1 MELTLFSSDSS
12 GQYKKDIYNV
22 IAAPYNS
29 EYRFRYRTQYVDP
42 ILHEQLKGNTLKT
55 SRALVVFRTNSD
67 KANVDPFM
75 VPIRWVKIKNTYYNN
90 EICIID
96 FVINEYPEFKQA
108 FKEASVSKEQNT
120 KYSRHFFEQ
129 EGRNA
134 KYVLNYVADIVSR
147 TECDFDRQEALWIS
161 VIQAL
166 KHHPSFSNTSFFRT
180 ILPSSRK
187 KTFAK
192 SLVIK
197 ESQYKEIEL
206 WHFCSEETTS
216 KTSEVEIQCDSN
228 FINCVS
234 GNKDRIECRYDRVNY
249 GLQAIKA
256 KNNLKTQIVF
266 RVFNVDDEQTRDYD
280 TETTIRIPV
289 TLKRKCAKRL
299 IRAFLTFLGSAC
311 IAAFSA
317 LVSVESLE
325 IPEWAF
331 GLMLIVGAIAAP
343 ISWLISSEE

>member
-42 ILHEQLKGNTLKT
+42 ILHEQLKGNTLKN

-75 VPIRWVKIKNTYYNN
+75 VPIRWVRIKNTYYNN

-96 FVINEYPEFKQA
+96 FIINEYPEFKQA

-120 KYSRHFFEQ
+120 KYSRQFFEQ

-180 ILPSSRK
+180 ILPSSRQK
-187 KTFAK
+187 AFAK

-216 KTSEVEIQCDSN
+216 KTSEVEIQCDPN

-299 IRAFLTFLGSAC
+299 IRALLTFLGSAC
-311 IAAFSA
+311 IAALSA

-331 GLMLIVGAIAAP
+331 WLMLIVGAIAAP